1 MSGPTLDAL
10 IASVGEMG
18 TLPDS
23 WHRIDEVVS
32 RPSATTAQIS
42 DAISTDPALSA
53 RLLRLANSPLLGMT
67 QRIDRLSQAVHLIG
81 TRQIRELALATS
93 VVDTLSK
100 IPGSRERMQVYL
112 LRSVSAGLV
121 ARGLAGRRREANV
134 ERFFVIGLLH
144 HIGVLVLDMYAPES
158 AQVVRT
164 TVQATNE
171 PSEQVE
177 LDVLGYDHAAVGAA
191 LLTRWKLPT
200 SLIEP
205 IAFHHKPYQ
214 APTQRVESAAAHV
227 ASIVTE
233 LLAPGSL
240 VTTPFDPRA
249 WELLAVDAQALT
261 PITNAAEEQAKTML
275 GALIGTAE

>member
-214 APTQRVESAAAHV
+214 APTQRVES
-227 ASIVTE
+227 
-233 LLAPGSL
+233 
-240 VTTPFDPRA
+240 
-249 WELLAVDAQALT
+249 
-261 PITNAAEEQAKTML
+261 
-275 GALIGTAE
+275 